1 MSHRRKF
8 NTVVVPLVAAIL
20 TTACGRTPDV
30 KADTHLSP
38 NLDGFAWIY
47 QSNLDIAYKLDFPA
61 NFPTYPMAS
70 VYVFT
75 SHAHTYANL
84 ICDAAGGIRWQT
96 DLCIDNSGL
105 NSKGFSVDLWPVPKT
120 IKSIKISF
128 PDRSTANA
136 PIATTPDYVP
146 ANFAVWFGPTN
157 QEKRRPTLVTELPH
171 AW

>member
-1 MSHRRKF
+1 MF
-8 NTVVVPLVAAIL
+8 CFVVSSVVIASCAV
-20 TTACGRTPDV
+20 TTSDSNQAKV
-30 KADTHLSP
+30 SP

-61 NFPTYPMAS
+61 NSPNYPVAS

-75 SHAHTYANL
+75 SHTHTNGNL
-84 ICDAAGGIRWQT
+84 ICNAAGGIRLPT
-96 DLCIDNSGL
+96 DLCVDNSDL

-120 IKSIKISF
+120 IQSIEVSF

-146 ANFAVWFGPTN
+146 ANFAVWYGPTD
-157 QEKRRPTLVTELPH
+157 QEKRRPTLVTELPLT
-171 AW
+171 W